1 MALFR
6 ANSSNSKPNPKNFS
20 WAIANEHASKAL
32 ARRDD
37 FLAAIT
43 YVCLMTRISIRAK
56 KAPSNL
62 MTTSLWFLV
71 LINPEKLSSL
81 YPPCLLAL
89 CQKRKPK
96 FIPATLT
103 LMANLMIMWTPLLVT
118 ALISSWK
125 VALQHL
131 ACAMLEWEKAWIT
144 LRLFW
149 ATFFSINKTD
159 DCLKLKNFSK
169 SPNHSFRTSVSLI
182 FLLGK

>member
-32 ARRDD
+32 VRELARDD

-131 ACAMLEWEKAWIT
+131 AGARMREGVNYTPPLLSYFFLHKQDWW
-144 LRLFW
+144 LFE
-149 ATFFSINKTD
+149 TQEL
-159 DCLKLKNFSK
+159 LKIAKPFIQNLSE
-169 SPNHSFRTSVSLI
+169 S
-182 FLLGK
+182 